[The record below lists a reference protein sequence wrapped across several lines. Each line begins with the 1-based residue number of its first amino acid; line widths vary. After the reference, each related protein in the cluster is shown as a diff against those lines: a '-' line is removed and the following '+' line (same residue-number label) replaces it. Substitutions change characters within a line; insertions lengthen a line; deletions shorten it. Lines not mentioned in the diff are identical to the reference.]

1 MTTFES
7 RSNQQLCMPNCV
19 NKVKNDITDD
29 TCRRC
34 AEINVIKTKKLDTDK
49 NN

>member
-1 MTTFES
+1 
-7 RSNQQLCMPNCV
+7 MPNCL

-34 AEINVIKTKKLDTDK
+34 AEINVIKTKE
-49 NN
+49 NNYHGPPLKKTTY